1 MNMPDNPQV
10 NIAIIE
16 EPDEHLADRLRAE
29 VPGIVVHAGKTEAEI
44 LPFCADAN
52 VLMGLAQSITPAMV
66 TAAKGLKW
74 VQALTTGVDPLKAM
88 KELDP
93 AIPIT
98 SGRGIH
104 GPQMSELAFLY
115 MLNFARDIRM
125 ILNDQDTKNWER
137 RPQKLLWNKT
147 VVIIGVGVISEDLA
161 RCCKAFGMN
170 VIGVSSRATAPN
182 FDRMFA
188 RAQLKQAAAL
198 ADFLIAVVP
207 LNADTKGMIDGA
219 VLDAMPAHGV
229 FINIARGPVVN
240 EAEMIDRLQR
250 KVIAGAA
257 LDTFIEEPLSPDSP
271 LWSMENVI
279 ITPHIG
285 GKSESYVDQILPL
298 LAHNI
303 RAFQNGKVDD
313 FRNLVAR

>member
-1 MNMPDNPQV
+1 MQV

-44 LPFCADAN
+44 LPYCAEAN

-88 KELDP
+88 KELGST
-93 AIPIT
+93 IPIT

-125 ILNDQDTKNWER
+125 ILNDQDTKHWER

-170 VIGVSSRATAPN
+170 VIGVSSRESAPS
-182 FDRMFA
+182 FDRMFP
-188 RAQLKQAAAL
+188 RDRLKEAAAL

-207 LNADTKGMIDGA
+207 LNAETHGMIDGA

-250 KVIAGAA
+250 RVIAGAA

-271 LWSMENVI
+271 LWSMKNVI

-303 RAFQNGKVDD
+303 RAFQNGKLDD